1 MALSSQRPL
10 AMTKT
15 RIVDNS
21 QRPAQ
26 PEPGEDEAT
35 QMPAIREEGRDV
47 SPREHERAEQDERER
62 QTGE

>member
-1 MALSSQRPL
+1 
-10 AMTKT
+10 MTKT
-15 RIVDNS
+15 RTVDNS

-35 QMPAIREEGRDV
+35 QMPAVREEGDAA
-47 SPREHERAEQDERER
+47 SPREHKEAEQEERER